1 MQQKYLQKLERTI
14 NMEYN
19 VVIIREAE
27 QDMEDIYNYIAL
39 VLTDEFM
46 E

>member
-1 MQQKYLQKLERTI
+1 
-14 NMEYN
+14 MEYN

-27 QDMEDIYNYIAL
+27 QDMEDIYNYIEL

>member
-1 MQQKYLQKLERTI
+1 
-14 NMEYN
+14 MEYN

-27 QDMEDIYNYIAL
+27 QGMEDIYNYIAL

-46 E
+46 EWIESF

>member
-1 MQQKYLQKLERTI
+1 
-14 NMEYN
+14 MEYN